1 MAGFGVEGKKTHVSG
16 EQVRIAEGGYPGTL
30 QREEERARSGCIKS
44 IIYPFNL
51 SSVLRREEG
60 LNTVYTQLLDV
71 WRGRRGNPDRGGTT
85 GGNNGRT
92 SRATSEKKKREQ
104 KVPKKSGGGGGSN

>member
-1 MAGFGVEGKKTHVSG
+1 M
-16 EQVRIAEGGYPGTL
+16 RIAEGGYPDT
-30 QREEERARSGCIKS
+30 QREEERARGGCIKS

-51 SSVLRREEG
+51 SFVGVEEREREG

>member
-30 QREEERARSGCIKS
+30 QREEERARGGCIKS

-60 LNTVYTQLLDV
+60 AEYRVHTAVGCLERT
-71 WRGRRGNPDRGGTT
+71 DR
-85 GGNNGRT
+85 
-92 SRATSEKKKREQ
+92 
-104 KVPKKSGGGGGSN
+104 KS